1 MACLETKGCGRHDV
15 YRPGLSY
22 IFPEQGLFTYAI
34 RLLFIYQHMHFAY
47 MVYKDSLAMLPFAA
61 IQLLH
66 FSFWSITA
74 ASPRSVPEKNPSDR
88 IHT

>member
-34 RLLFIYQHMHFAY
+34 RLLFIYQHMHFASRCVV
-47 MVYKDSLAMLPFAA
+47 MLMLAC
-61 IQLLH
+61 
-66 FSFWSITA
+66 
-74 ASPRSVPEKNPSDR
+74 E
-88 IHT
+88 

>member
-34 RLLFIYQHMHFAY
+34 RLLFIYQHMHFASRCVV
-47 MVYKDSLAMLPFAA
+47 MLMLAC
-61 IQLLH
+61 
-66 FSFWSITA
+66 
-74 ASPRSVPEKNPSDR
+74 K
-88 IHT
+88 